1 MVTEEDV
8 WRTAFIIAEQFGPEG
23 VAFAHRMAESFE
35 MGGKVEAHRTWVS
48 IMTKVEELVQ
58 EEDNDGDDARSR
70 AN

>member
-8 WRTAFIIAEQFGPEG
+8 WRTAFIIAEQYGPEG
-23 VAFAHRMAESFE
+23 VAFAYRMAESFE
-35 MGGKVEAHRTWVS
+35 LGGKVEAHRTWVS

-58 EEDNDGDDARSR
+58 DEEDDAPAR

>member
-8 WRTAFIIAEQFGPEG
+8 WRTAFIIAEQYGPEG

-35 MGGKVEAHRTWVS
+35 IGGKVEAHRTWIS

-58 EEDNDGDDARSR
+58 DEDEDAPSR